1 MSKMK
6 KYLRHIAVFILISF
20 TVFAHAATIRG
31 VVTDAETKEPMPGV
45 NIILRGT
52 YYGAATTIDGSF
64 TVTGMGEGTY
74 DMMVSM
80 IGYKQHMHGGI
91 ELKKDDNIRMDIAL
105 ETTVLALGE
114 DVIVVGEKPL
124 IDATSTAS
132 SVTVSSDDLMGKIV
146 ESVAD
151 IVGQQAG
158 VSTSNNEIHIRGG
171 RVDESQFIVD
181 GLSIKDPLTGKTSS
195 LYVNPNAIEE
205 LEIIT
210 GGFNA
215 EYGQAMSGI
224 IDVKLKEGAAN
235 LEGSFGYKTD
245 QIFGANS
252 LSTDNVEFTLG
263 GPITKGN
270 SKLIPGY
277 LSYFVSA
284 YLFLSDSYLPGSNQI
299 YPYRE
304 WMNAFTTRQE
314 NNLSTMAKLS
324 WNLRQKY
331 KFSISY
337 NQSARVNQGYFTSGS
352 YPYAY
357 QNILD
362 NYPTSTQES
371 KVVNALWTHTI
382 NPKLFYT
389 VNAGYFFT
397 SYHKAVQNK
406 HWTEYEEILDIDPN
420 EYLTRDEFGN
430 VVVFTGD
437 EFWDHGDAPYW
448 YDYWS
453 KNYTLSTNFTYHP
466 STKHKMKAGLIHR
479 FTEMQIVDIYKPWLG
494 SGLGE
499 SYDYYNVKPSDGS
512 IYLQDK
518 ITFEGMIANIGIRY
532 DYWFIG
538 KEITEAMMDPD
549 LLTIT
554 QAGRERYFEETGNL
568 FGARF
573 KGHVS
578 PRLGISHPVTDND
591 VLYFNYGHFS
601 QLPTY
606 NYVYAKLNTVSDNP
620 YSLIGNPNLDPKTTV
635 AYEIGLKHKFS
646 AASVIEF
653 KAYYK
658 DMFDYETAQR
668 ITSFNPLLGNYSLMM
683 YLNMDYARSYGLE
696 FIFRQTAGR
705 FFSGDA
711 SFTYSVTTG
720 KSSSSD
726 DNVLVE
732 AGMIPE
738 KPLTENYLSWDEP
751 FRLIGNLRFHMYED
765 NVSPWINNWSLNA
778 HIEAQSGRRYTESIV
793 QDTVITADGTIWYIG
808 TSRSDNP
815 YGEIADPYITV
826 DLKFTK
832 NFYFK
837 SLTYGFYIDAQNL
850 FDYKVPRRINPF
862 TGQPYDPGEI
872 ISYSYFGGRNPNDD
886 PSRYYA
892 PRQIM
897 LGIFLRF

>member
-1 MSKMK
+1 MNSMK
-6 KYLRHIAVFILISF
+6 KLIKFISLLTLLCLF
-20 TVFAHAATIRG
+20 TTAFAATIRG
-31 VVTDAETKEPMPGV
+31 VVTDAETKEPMAGV
-45 NIILRGT
+45 NIILKGT
-52 YYGAATTIDGSF
+52 YYGAATSMDGSY
-64 TVTGMGEGTY
+64 TITGMGPGTY

-80 IGYKQHMHGGI
+80 IGYKQYLHGGI
-91 ELKKDDNIRMDIAL
+91 ELDENETIRIDIAL

-114 DVIVVGEKPL
+114 DVVVVGEKPL
-124 IDATSTAS
+124 IDAASTSS
-132 SVTVSSDDLMGKIV
+132 SVSVSSDDLLGKIV

-181 GLSIKDPLTGKTSS
+181 GLSIKDPLTGESSS

-235 LEGSFGYKTD
+235 FEGSFRYKTD
-245 QIFGANS
+245 QLFGASGYN
-252 LSTDNVEFTLG
+252 TDNVEFTLG
-263 GPITKGN
+263 GPLTKGE
-270 SKLIPGY
+270 SKLLPGY
-277 LSYFVSA
+277 LSYFVSG
-284 YLFLSDSYLPGSNQI
+284 YLYLSDSYLPGSTNL
-299 YPYRE
+299 YPYRD
-304 WMNAFTTRQE
+304 WMNVFTNRQE
-314 NNLSTMAKLS
+314 NNMSTMGKLS
-324 WNLRQKY
+324 WNYMQKY

-337 NQSARVNQGYFTSGS
+337 NQSANVNQGYFTSS
-352 YPYAY
+352 SFPYAFKD
-357 QNILD
+357 ILD
-362 NYPTSTQES
+362 NYPTFTRES
-371 KVVNALWTHTI
+371 KVLNTVWTHTI

-397 SYHKAVQNK
+397 SFHKAVQNK
-406 HWTEYEEILDIDPN
+406 LWTDYEEVLDIDPT
-420 EYLTRDEFGN
+420 EYQTRDEFGN
-430 VVVFTGD
+430 VVVYTGD

-453 KNYTLSTNFTYHP
+453 KNFTLSTNFTYQP
-466 STKHKMKAGLIHR
+466 STKHKMKAGFEHR
-479 FTEMQIVDIYKPWLG
+479 STEMQVIDIYKPWLG
-494 SGLGE
+494 TGLGE

-512 IYLQDK
+512 FYLQDK
-518 ITFEGMIANIGIRY
+518 ITFEGMIANIGMRY

-538 KEITEAMMDPD
+538 KEVTEAMMNPD
-549 LLTIT
+549 ILTIT
-554 QAGRERYFEETGNL
+554 EAGRERYFEETNNF

-573 KGHVS
+573 KGHLS

-606 NYVYAKLNTVSDNP
+606 NYVYAKLNTISDNP
-620 YSLIGNPNLDPKTTV
+620 YSLIGNPNLNPKTTV

-646 AASVIEF
+646 AASALEF

-658 DMFDYETAQR
+658 DMFDYETAQT
-668 ITSFNPLLGNYSLMM
+668 ITSFNPLVGNYSLMM

-696 FIFRQTAGR
+696 FMFRQTAGR

-720 KSSSSD
+720 KSSSPD

-751 FRLIGNLRFHMYED
+751 FRLIANLRFHMYED
-765 NVSPWINNWSLNA
+765 DLPWWYNNWSLNA
-778 HIEAQSGRRYTESIV
+778 HIEAQSGRRYTESVIL
-793 QDTVITADGTIWYIG
+793 DTVTTGDGTVWYIG

-815 YGEIADPYITV
+815 YGEISDPYLTV

-832 NFYFK
+832 DFYYK
-837 SLTYGFYIDAQNL
+837 NLTYGFYIDVQNI
-850 FDYKVPRRINPF
+850 FNQKVPRRINPY

-872 ISYSYFGGRNPNDD
+872 ISYTYYGGRNPNYD
-886 PSRYYA
+886 PSRYYS

-897 LGIFLRF
+897 LGLFLRF

>member
-1 MSKMK
+1 MK
-6 KYLRHIAVFILISF
+6 KLKISIKIICLLILAINAF
-20 TVFAHAATIRG
+20 GATIRG
-31 VVTDAETKEPMPGV
+31 VVTDAETKEPMAGV
-45 NIILRGT
+45 NIILKGT
-52 YYGAATTIDGSF
+52 YYGAATSMDGSYLI
-64 TVTGMGEGTY
+64 TGMGSGTY

-80 IGYKQHMHGGI
+80 IGYKQHLHGGI
-91 ELKKDDNIRMDIAL
+91 ELDEGENIRIDVEL

-114 DVIVVGEKPL
+114 DVVVVGEKPL
-124 IDATSTAS
+124 IDASSTAS
-132 SVTVSSDDLMGKIV
+132 SVSVSSDDLMGKIV

-181 GLSIKDPLTGKTSS
+181 GLSIKDPLTGETSS
-195 LYVNPNAIEE
+195 LYVNSNAIEE

-224 IDVKLKEGAAN
+224 IDVKLKEGAASFQ
-235 LEGSFGYKTD
+235 GSFRYKTD
-245 QIFGANS
+245 HLSGASGFN
-252 LSTDNVEFTLG
+252 TDNVEFTIG
-263 GPITKGN
+263 GPITKGE

-277 LSYFVSA
+277 LSYFVSG
-284 YLFLSDSYLPGSNQI
+284 YLYLSDTYLPSSNQI
-299 YPYRE
+299 VPYQA
-304 WMNAFTTRQE
+304 WMDLFTKRQE

-324 WNLRQKY
+324 WNYKQKY
-331 KFSISY
+331 KLSISY
-337 NQSARVNQGYFTSGS
+337 NLSANVNNGYFSGSS
-352 YPYAY
+352 YPYKY
-357 QNILD
+357 QEILD
-362 NYPTSTQES
+362 NYLTHSKES
-371 KVVNALWTHTI
+371 RVINSVWTHTI

-389 VNAGYFFT
+389 VNFGYFFT

-406 HWTEYEEILDIDPN
+406 HWTEYEELFDADPTVYSVYD
-420 EYLTRDEFGN
+420 EYGEISVLK
-430 VVVFTGD
+430 GD
-437 EFWDHGDAPYW
+437 GFYDHGYSTNW

-453 KNYTLSTNFTYHP
+453 KNVTLSSNMTYHP
-466 STKHKMKAGLIHR
+466 STKHKVKAGFEHR
-479 FTEMQIVDIYKPWLG
+479 TTKMQVIDIYKPWV

-499 SYDYYNVKPSDGS
+499 SYDYYNVNPADGS
-512 IYLQDK
+512 FYIQDK

-538 KEITEAMMDPD
+538 KEVTNAMNNPD
-549 LLTIT
+549 ILTIT
-554 QAGRERYFEETGNL
+554 EAGRERYFEETQNL

-573 KGHVS
+573 KGHFS

-606 NYVYAKLNTVSDNP
+606 NYVYAKLSTISDNP
-620 YSLIGNPNLDPKTTV
+620 YSLIGNPNLNPKTTV

-646 AASVIEF
+646 ASSAVEF

-658 DMFDYETAQR
+658 DMFDYETAQT

-696 FIFRQTAGR
+696 LMFRQTAGR

-711 SFTYSVTTG
+711 SFTYSVTRG
-720 KSSSSD
+720 KSSSPD

-738 KPLTENYLSWDEP
+738 KALTENYLRWDEP
-751 FRLIGNLRFHMYED
+751 FRLITNLRFHVNEEGL
-765 NVSPWINNWSLNA
+765 SPWINNWSLNA
-778 HIEAQSGRRYTESIV
+778 HIEAQSGKRYTESVV
-793 QDTVITADGTIWYIG
+793 QDTIIESDGSIWLIG
-808 TSRSDNP
+808 YSRADNP
-815 YGEIADPYITV
+815 YDEIADPYLTV

-832 NFYFK
+832 DFYYK
-837 SLTYGFYIDAQNL
+837 KLTYGFYIDIENVFNQ
-850 FDYKVPRRINPF
+850 KVPRRINPF

-872 ISYSYFGGRNPNDD
+872 VSHSYYNNANPNYD
-886 PSRYYA
+886 PSRYYY

-897 LGIFLRF
+897 LGLFLRF

>member
-1 MSKMK
+1 MNNMK
-6 KYLRHIAVFILISF
+6 RIAQYIFVFLII
-20 TVFAHAATIRG
+20 TAALFAQSASIRG
-31 VVTDAETKEPMPGV
+31 VITDAETGEAMIGV
-45 NIILRGT
+45 NIVLRGT
-52 YYGAATTIDGSF
+52 YYGAATSLDGSYII
-64 TVTGMGEGTY
+64 TGMGPGTY
-74 DMMVSM
+74 DMVVSM
-80 IGYKQHMHGGI
+80 IGYKQYLYGGI
-91 ELKKDDNIRMDIAL
+91 ELTQGQSMRINIKL

-114 DVIVVGEKPL
+114 DVIVIGEKPL

-132 SVTVSSDDLMGKIV
+132 SVSISSDDLRGKVV
-146 ESVAD
+146 ESIAD

-181 GLSIKDPLTGKTSS
+181 GLSIKDPLTGKTST
-195 LYVNPNAIEE
+195 LYVNSNAIEE
-205 LEIIT
+205 LEFIT

-215 EYGQAMSGI
+215 EYGQALSGI
-224 IDVKLKEGAAN
+224 INVKLKEGAKN
-235 LEGSFGYKTD
+235 FEGSFRYKTD
-245 QIFGANS
+245 QIFGANGV
-252 LSTDNVEFTLG
+252 STDNIEFTLG
-263 GPITKGN
+263 GPLVGGN
-270 SKLIPGY
+270 SKILPGY
-277 LSYFVSA
+277 LSYFVSG
-284 YLFLSDSYLPGSNQI
+284 YLYLSDSYLPGSTQL

-304 WMNAFTTRQE
+304 WMNAITSRQE

-324 WNLRQKY
+324 WNYSQKY

-337 NQSARVNQGYFTSGS
+337 NQSANINQGYFSS
-352 YPYAY
+352 SSFPYAY
-357 QNILD
+357 QEILD
-362 NYPTSTQES
+362 NYPTYTRES

-397 SYHKAVQNK
+397 SFHKAVQNK
-406 HWTEYEEILDIDPN
+406 HWSEYEEVLDLDPN
-420 EYLTRDEFGN
+420 EYTTRDEFGN

-453 KNYTLSTNFTYHP
+453 KNYTVSTNFTYHP
-466 STKHKMKAGLIHR
+466 STKHKMKGGFKHR
-479 FTEMQIVDIYKPWLG
+479 FTEMQVVDIYKPWLG

-499 SYDYYNVKPSDGS
+499 SYDYYKVQPSNGS
-512 IYLQDK
+512 FYVQDK

-538 KEITEAMMDPD
+538 DYVTQAMLNPNI
-549 LLTIT
+549 LTIT
-554 QAGRERYFEETGNL
+554 QAGREQYFDETSSL

-573 KGHVS
+573 KGHLS

-606 NYVYAKLNTVSDNP
+606 RYVYSKLNTISDNP
-620 YSLIGNPNLDPKTTV
+620 YSIIGNPNLDPKTTV

-646 AASVIEF
+646 ASAVIEF

-658 DMFDYETAQR
+658 DMFDYEKAQS
-668 ITSFNPLLGNYSLMM
+668 ITSFNPLVGNYSLIM

-696 FIFRQTAGR
+696 FMFRQTAGR
-705 FFSGDA
+705 YFSGDA

-720 KSSSSD
+720 KSSSPD

-738 KPLTENYLSWDEP
+738 KPLTENYMSWDEP
-751 FRLIGNLRFHMYED
+751 FRLIANFRFHVYED
-765 NVSPWINNWSLNA
+765 DIPWWRNNWSLNA
-778 HIEAQSGRRYTESIV
+778 HIEAQSGRRYTESVIL
-793 QDTVITADGTIWYIG
+793 DTLITPDGTQWFIG
-808 TSRSDNP
+808 TSRTDNP

-826 DLKFTK
+826 DMKFTK
-832 NFYFK
+832 DFYYK
-837 SLTYGFYIDAQNL
+837 SLTYGFYVDVQNL
-850 FDYKVPRRINPF
+850 FNHKVPRRINPF

-872 ISYSYFGGRNPNDD
+872 VSLSYYGGRDPNQD
-886 PSRYYA
+886 PSRYFA
-892 PRQIM
+892 PRKIM
-897 LGIFLRF
+897 LGLFLRF

>member
-1 MSKMK
+1 MK
-6 KYLRHIAVFILISF
+6 RILKH
-20 TVFAHAATIRG
+20 VLVLCLAAAALFAQKATLRG
-31 VVTDAETKEPMPGV
+31 VVTDAATGEPMAGV

-52 YYGAATTIDGSF
+52 YYGAATGMDGSY
-64 TVTGMGEGTY
+64 TVTGMGPGTY

-80 IGYKQHMHGGI
+80 MGYKQHLHGGI
-91 ELKKDDNIRMDIAL
+91 ELTAGENRRIDIKL
-105 ETTVLALGE
+105 ETTVLAFGQ
-114 DVIVVGEKPL
+114 DVVVVGEKPL
-124 IDATSTAS
+124 IDAASTSS
-132 SVTVSSDDLMGKIV
+132 SVSVSADDLLGKIV

-181 GLSIKDPLTGKTSS
+181 GLSIKDPLTGETSN

-224 IDVKLKEGAAN
+224 IDVKLKEGASK
-235 LEGSFGYKTD
+235 LEGSLRFKTD
-245 QIFGANS
+245 QLFGAAGVN
-252 LSTDNVEFTLG
+252 TDNLEFTVG
-263 GPITKGN
+263 GPLYAQGKSFLPGN
-270 SKLIPGY
+270 
-277 LSYFVSA
+277 LSYFVSG
-284 YLFLSDSYLPGSNQI
+284 YLYLSDSYLPGATQL

-304 WMNAFTTRQE
+304 WMNAFTRRQE

-324 WNLRQKY
+324 WNLSQKY
-331 KFSISY
+331 KLSVSY
-337 NQSARVNQGYFTSGS
+337 NQSANVNQGYFTSS
-352 YPYAY
+352 SFPYAF
-357 QNILD
+357 QEILD
-362 NYPTSTQES
+362 NYPTYTRES
-371 KVVNALWTHTI
+371 RVINGLWTHTI

-397 SYHKAVQNK
+397 SFHKAVQNK
-406 HWTEYEEILDIDPN
+406 HWTDYEECLDLDPN
-420 EYLTRDEFGN
+420 EYASKDEFGN
-430 VVVFTGD
+430 IVVATGD

-453 KNYTLSTNFTYHP
+453 KNYTLSGNMTYHP
-466 STKHKMKAGLIHR
+466 STKHKVKAGFEYR
-479 FTEMQIVDIYKPWLG
+479 ATEMQVVDIYNPWMG

-499 SYDYYNVKPSDGS
+499 SYDYYNVRPSDGS
-512 IYLQDK
+512 FYIQDK

-538 KEITEAMMDPD
+538 DYVTQAMLNPD
-549 LLTIT
+549 ILTIT
-554 QAGRERYFEETGNL
+554 AAGRAQYFEETHNL

-573 KGHVS
+573 KGHLS

-591 VLYFNYGHFS
+591 VLYFNFGHFS

-606 NYVYAKLNTVSDNP
+606 NYVYAKLNTISDNP

-635 AYEIGLKHKFS
+635 AYEIGVKHKFS
-646 AASVIEF
+646 AASAIEF

-658 DMFDYETAQR
+658 DMFDYETAQT
-668 ITSFNPLLGNYSLMM
+668 ITSFNPLVGNYSMMM
-683 YLNMDYARSYGLE
+683 YLNMDYARSRGVE
-696 FIFRQTAGR
+696 FLFRQTAGKY
-705 FFSGDA
+705 FSGDA
-711 SFTYSVTTG
+711 SLTYSVTTG
-720 KSSSSD
+720 KSSSPN

-751 FRLIGNLRFHMYED
+751 FKLIANLRFRVYED
-765 NVSPWINNWSLNA
+765 ERPRYFINNWSLNA
-778 HIEAQSGRRYTESIV
+778 HIEAQSGRRYTESVIL
-793 QDTVITADGTIWYIG
+793 DTVRTADGTLWYIG

-815 YGEIADPYITV
+815 YGEIADPYMTV

-832 NFYFK
+832 DFYYK
-837 SLTYGFYIDAQNL
+837 HMTYGFYIDVQNV
-850 FDYKVPRRINPF
+850 FNHKVPRRINPF
-862 TGQPYDPGEI
+862 TGKPYDPGEI
-872 ISYSYFGGRNPNDD
+872 ISLTYYGSRNPNED

-897 LGIFLRF
+897 LGLFLRF

>member
-1 MSKMK
+1 
-6 KYLRHIAVFILISF
+6 
-20 TVFAHAATIRG
+20 
-31 VVTDAETKEPMPGV
+31 
-45 NIILRGT
+45 
-52 YYGAATTIDGSF
+52 
-64 TVTGMGEGTY
+64 
-74 DMMVSM
+74 MMVSM
-80 IGYKQHMHGGI
+80 IGYKQYLHGGI
-91 ELKKDDNIRMDIAL
+91 ELDENETIRIDIAL

-114 DVIVVGEKPL
+114 DVVVVGEKPL
-124 IDATSTAS
+124 IDAASTSS
-132 SVTVSSDDLMGKIV
+132 SVSVSSDDLLGKIV

-181 GLSIKDPLTGKTSS
+181 GLSIKDPLTGESSS

-235 LEGSFGYKTD
+235 FEGSFRYKTD
-245 QIFGANS
+245 QLFGASGYN
-252 LSTDNVEFTLG
+252 TDNVEFTLG
-263 GPITKGN
+263 GPLTKGE
-270 SKLIPGY
+270 SKLLPGY
-277 LSYFVSA
+277 LSYFVSG
-284 YLFLSDSYLPGSNQI
+284 YLYLSDSYLPGSTNL
-299 YPYRE
+299 YPYRD
-304 WMNAFTTRQE
+304 WMNVFTNRQE
-314 NNLSTMAKLS
+314 NNMSTMGKLS
-324 WNLRQKY
+324 WNYMQKY

-337 NQSARVNQGYFTSGS
+337 NQSANVNQGYFTSS
-352 YPYAY
+352 SFPYAFKD
-357 QNILD
+357 ILD
-362 NYPTSTQES
+362 NYPTFTRES
-371 KVVNALWTHTI
+371 KVLNTVWTHTI

-397 SYHKAVQNK
+397 SFHKAVQNK
-406 HWTEYEEILDIDPN
+406 LWTDYEEVLDIDPT
-420 EYLTRDEFGN
+420 EYQTRDEFGN
-430 VVVFTGD
+430 VVVYTGD

-453 KNYTLSTNFTYHP
+453 KNFTLSTNFTYQP
-466 STKHKMKAGLIHR
+466 STKHKMKAGFEHR
-479 FTEMQIVDIYKPWLG
+479 STEMQVIDIYKPWLG
-494 SGLGE
+494 TGLGE

-512 IYLQDK
+512 FYLQDK
-518 ITFEGMIANIGIRY
+518 ITFEGMIANIGMRY

-538 KEITEAMMDPD
+538 KEVTEAMMNPD
-549 LLTIT
+549 ILTIT
-554 QAGRERYFEETGNL
+554 EAGRERYFEETNNF

-573 KGHVS
+573 KGHLS

-606 NYVYAKLNTVSDNP
+606 NYVYAKLNTISDNP
-620 YSLIGNPNLDPKTTV
+620 YSLIGNPNLNPKTTV

-646 AASVIEF
+646 AASALEF

-658 DMFDYETAQR
+658 DMFDYETAQT
-668 ITSFNPLLGNYSLMM
+668 ITSFNPLVGNYSLMM

-696 FIFRQTAGR
+696 FMFRQTAGR

-720 KSSSSD
+720 KSSSPD

-751 FRLIGNLRFHMYED
+751 FRLIANLRFHMYED
-765 NVSPWINNWSLNA
+765 DLPWWYNNWSLNA
-778 HIEAQSGRRYTESIV
+778 HIEAQSGRRYTESVIL
-793 QDTVITADGTIWYIG
+793 DTVTTGDGTVWYIG

-815 YGEIADPYITV
+815 YGEISDPYLTV

-832 NFYFK
+832 DFYYK
-837 SLTYGFYIDAQNL
+837 NLTYGFYIDVQNI
-850 FDYKVPRRINPF
+850 FNQKVPRRINPY

-872 ISYSYFGGRNPNDD
+872 ISYTYYGGRNPNYD
-886 PSRYYA
+886 PSRYYS

-897 LGIFLRF
+897 LGLFLRF

>member
-1 MSKMK
+1 MSNMK
-6 KYLRHIAVFILISF
+6 QTNKYIVILLFTFISLLS
-20 TVFAHAATIRG
+20 AATIHG
-31 VVTDAETKEPMPGV
+31 VITNAETKEPMAGV
-45 NIILRGT
+45 NIILKGT
-52 YYGAATTIDGSF
+52 YYGAATSIDGSYKI
-64 TVTGMGEGTY
+64 TGMGAGSY

-80 IGYKQHMHGGI
+80 IGYKLHLHGGI
-91 ELKKDDNIRMDIAL
+91 ELKENDNIRMDISL
-105 ETTVLALGE
+105 ETTVLSFGE

-124 IDATSTAS
+124 IDASSTAS
-132 SVTVSSDDLMGKIV
+132 SVSVSADDLLGKIV

-181 GLSIKDPLTGKTSS
+181 GLSIKDPLTGQTSS
-195 LYVNPNAIEE
+195 LYVNPNAIKQ

-224 IDVKLKEGAAN
+224 IDVKLKEGASN
-235 LEGSFGYKTD
+235 FEGSFRYKTD
-245 QIFGANS
+245 QIFGKQGVN
-252 LSTDNVEFTLG
+252 TDNLEFTVG
-263 GPITKGN
+263 GPLIKGE
-270 SKLIPGY
+270 SKLLPGH
-277 LSYFVSA
+277 LSYFLSG
-284 YLFLSDSYLPGSNQI
+284 YIYLSDSYLPGSNEL
-299 YPYRE
+299 YPYRD
-304 WMNAFTTRQE
+304 WMNIFTNRQE
-314 NNLSTMAKLS
+314 NNLSNMAKLS
-324 WNLRQKY
+324 WNYRQKY

-337 NQSARVNQGYFTSGS
+337 NQSARVNQGYFTSSS

-357 QNILD
+357 QEMLD
-362 NYPTSTQES
+362 NYPTYTNES
-371 KVVNALWTHTI
+371 QVFNALWTHTV

-389 VNAGYFFT
+389 VNGGYFYT
-397 SYHKAVQNK
+397 SFHKAVKNK
-406 HWTEYEEILDIDPN
+406 HWSEYEEILDIDPTQ
-420 EYLTRDEFGN
+420 YSTRDEFGN
-430 VVVFTGD
+430 VVVYTGD
-437 EFWDHGDAPYW
+437 KFWDHGDAPYW

-466 STKHKMKAGLIHR
+466 TTKHKMKAGFENRL
-479 FTEMQIVDIYKPWLG
+479 TEMQVVDIYKPWLG

-499 SYDYYNVKPSDGS
+499 SYDYYNVNPSDGS
-512 IYLQDK
+512 FYIQDN
-518 ITFEGMIANIGIRY
+518 ITFEGMIANIGLRY

-538 KEITEAMMDPD
+538 KEVTETMLDPDILTVTEA
-549 LLTIT
+549 
-554 QAGRERYFEETGNL
+554 GRQRYFEETSSL

-573 KGHVS
+573 KGHLS

-620 YSLIGNPNLDPKTTV
+620 YSLIGNPNLNPKTTV

-646 AASVIEF
+646 AASAIEF

-658 DMFDYETAQR
+658 DMFDYETAQTIR
-668 ITSFNPLLGNYSLMM
+668 SFNPLVGNYSMMM

-696 FIFRQTAGR
+696 FILRRTAGR

-720 KSSSSD
+720 KSSSPN

-732 AGMIPE
+732 AGIIPE

-778 HIEAQSGRRYTESIV
+778 HIEAQSGRRYTESVI
-793 QDTVITADGTIWYIG
+793 QDTVVTADGTMWYIG

-815 YGEIADPYITV
+815 YGEISSPYITV
-826 DLKFTK
+826 DLKLTK
-832 NFYFK
+832 DFYYK
-837 SLTYGFYIDAQNL
+837 KMTYGVYIDIENV
-850 FDYKVPRRINPF
+850 FNYKVPRRINPF
-862 TGQPYDPGEI
+862 TGKPYDPGEI
-872 ISYSYFGGRNPNDD
+872 ISYSYYAGRNPNED

-892 PRQIM
+892 PRKVM
-897 LGIFLRF
+897 LGLFLRF